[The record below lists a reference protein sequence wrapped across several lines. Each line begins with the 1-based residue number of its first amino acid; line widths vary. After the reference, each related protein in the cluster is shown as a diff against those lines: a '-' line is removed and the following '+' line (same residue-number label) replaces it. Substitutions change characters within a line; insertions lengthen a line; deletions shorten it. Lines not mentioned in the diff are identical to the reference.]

1 MRVGNLPALSAKPTT
16 TCSAMFPD
24 ESKTTNGHDS
34 STIGRVFEN
43 LTGYVD
49 TKVNLLKLDLQLKVR
64 NALVGAMH
72 IGVLA
77 ITGLLATLFLFITLG
92 LALNDWLD
100 SSFLGFAI
108 VTVIFLIPFLI
119 ALFNKDKKMFRNIA
133 DGVLASSDDE
143 NQPPKA
149 T

>member
-1 MRVGNLPALSAKPTT
+1 MYQ
-16 TCSAMFPD
+16 D
-24 ESKTTNGHDS
+24 ETKTTNGQDS

-49 TKVNLLKLDLQLKVR
+49 TKINLLKLDLQLKVR
-64 NALVGAMH
+64 DAIASSMH

-77 ITGLLATLFLFITLG
+77 ITGLMASLFLFLTIA

-119 ALFNKDKKMFRNIA
+119 ALFNKDKKAFQKIA
-133 DGVLASSDDE
+133 DGMLTKTDDE
-143 NQPPKA
+143 DPKPKA
-149 T
+149 N

>member
-1 MRVGNLPALSAKPTT
+1 MYQDDT
-16 TCSAMFPD
+16 
-24 ESKTTNGHDS
+24 KTTNGQDS

-49 TKVNLLKLDLQLKVR
+49 TKINLLKLDVQLKVR
-64 NALVGAMH
+64 DAIANSMH

-77 ITGLLATLFLFITLG
+77 VTGLMASLFLFITIA

-108 VTVIFLIPFLI
+108 VTVLFLIPFLI
-119 ALFNKDKKMFRNIA
+119 ALFNKDKKMFQKIA
-133 DGVLASSDDE
+133 DDMLNPPAE
-143 NQPPKA
+143 EAEPPKA
-149 T
+149 K